1 MAEMSDDL
9 DERVR
14 LIGLAL
20 ARHPREPG
28 LLFTLAD
35 TEKRRHAPAAALAAT
50 DRLLALAP
58 DHAGGWYVRGWAL
71 RLLGDAAGAIA
82 ALRRTLDLGP
92 DRAEA
97 RVLLGDALLLAGDY
111 AAGFPLVEARFDA
124 YPAYQ
129 EVARVLGP
137 WRWRPGM
144 DVAGKRVL
152 VYGEQGLGDCIQHLR
167 FLPLLRAAGVA
178 DLSLAVFPKLWR
190 LFEPFRAVADFR
202 ETAALG
208 QDVDIVMPLAS
219 LAAWCGV
226 TRDTIP
232 AADGYLRPEPERV
245 AAWRDRHGA
254 DPRPRIGLNWQG
266 NPVGTIDRGRSLPLA
281 AFAPLLVRTDL
292 RCIALQKNAGVEQIG
307 PDMALERPDLDTGP
321 DAFIDTAALMATLD
335 LVVTSDTAVAHLA
348 GALGVPALVL
358 LKRVP
363 DWRWGLAGGVTP
375 WYRSLRLLRQT
386 ADGDWDGVL
395 DQVTDALAQP
405 RHAPLETAGSG
416 AISPDIP

>member
-1 MAEMSDDL
+1 MAETIDDL
-9 DERVR
+9 DEKIR

-28 LLFTLAD
+28 LLYTLAD
-35 TEKRRHAPAAALAAT
+35 TEKRRHAPAAALAAA

-71 RLLGDAAGAIA
+71 RLLGDADGAVA
-82 ALRRTLDLGP
+82 ALKQTLALAP
-92 DRAEA
+92 DRADA

-129 EVARVLGP
+129 EVAHVLGS

-144 DVAGKRVL
+144 DIAGKRVL

-167 FLPLLRAAGVA
+167 FLPLLREAGVA
-178 DLSLAVFPKLWR
+178 DLSLAVFPKLWH
-190 LFEPFRAVADFR
+190 LFAPFRAIAEFR

-208 QDVDIVMPLAS
+208 QDVDIVVPLAS

-226 TRDTIP
+226 TRDTVP
-232 AADGYLRPEPERV
+232 AADGYLRAEPERV
-245 AAWRDRHGA
+245 AAWRGRHGA

-266 NPVGTIDRGRSLPLA
+266 NPAGTIDRGRSLPLA
-281 AFAPLLVRTDL
+281 AFAPLLARDDL
-292 RCIALQKNAGVEQIG
+292 RFIALQKNAGVEQIG
-307 PDMALERPDLDTGP
+307 AEMTLERPDLDTGP
-321 DAFIDTAALMATLD
+321 DAFVDTAALMATLD
-335 LVVTSDTAVAHLA
+335 LVITSDTAIAHLA
-348 GALGVPALVL
+348 GALGVPALLL

-363 DWRWGLAGGVTP
+363 DWRWGLTGDTTP
-375 WYRSLRLLRQT
+375 WYRSLTLIRQT
-386 ADGDWDGVL
+386 ADGDWDGVIA
-395 DQVTDALAQP
+395 QVAQALTQLTRA
-405 RHAPLETAGSG
+405 RS
-416 AISPDIP
+416 